1 MEKQHRLLFQ
11 VEQTEEGL
19 LREFLLEHK
28 QLSRKSLSQIKH
40 SGELKLNGKNVTV
53 RAHVHAGDRVEVI
66 FPLEQESP
74 YLKPE
79 PLPLDIL
86 FEDDYLLVLN
96 KPAHVCVHP
105 TFSITSG
112 TLANGVLYHWQQKG
126 LQRTF
131 HPVNRIDKDTSGIVL
146 VAQNRYS
153 HQQLAMQQR
162 NGVLKRK
169 YYAWVHGQ
177 VTLDSGTLDF
187 PIARDPDSII
197 TRQVSEEGQRAFTHY
212 KVVKRYLN
220 YSWLEVELETG
231 RTHQIRVHFSHI
243 GHPLLGDDLYGGKRD
258 IMARQALHAYFTE
271 LQHPATGQVVTF
283 RAPLPQDVQPLLQ
296 EPVS

>member
-1 MEKQHRLLFQ
+1 MDRQDRHQLTFQ
-11 VEQTEEGL
+11 VKQTEEGL

-40 SGELKLNGKNVTV
+40 SGELKLNGENVTV
-53 RAHVHAGDRVEVI
+53 RANVYAGDLVQII
-66 FPLEQESP
+66 FPIEQESP

-79 PLPLDIL
+79 QLPLDIL
-86 FEDDYLLVLN
+86 FEDDYILVLN

-112 TLANGVLYHWQQKG
+112 TLANGVLFHWQQKG

-131 HPVNRIDKDTSGIVL
+131 HPVNRLDKDTSGIVL

-153 HQQLAMQQR
+153 HQELANQQR
-162 NGVLKRK
+162 NGLLKRK

-177 VTLDSGTLDF
+177 VTPETGTLTF

-197 TRQVSEEGQRAFTHY
+197 TRKVSAEGQKAVTHY
-212 KVVKRYLN
+212 KLVKQHPD
-220 YSWLEVELETG
+220 YSGLEVELETG

-258 IMARQALHAYFTE
+258 IMLRQALHAYFTE
-271 LQHPATGQVVTF
+271 FLHPATGKPVSF
-283 RAPLPQDVQPLLQ
+283 RAPLPLDIQRLQD
-296 EPVS
+296 S